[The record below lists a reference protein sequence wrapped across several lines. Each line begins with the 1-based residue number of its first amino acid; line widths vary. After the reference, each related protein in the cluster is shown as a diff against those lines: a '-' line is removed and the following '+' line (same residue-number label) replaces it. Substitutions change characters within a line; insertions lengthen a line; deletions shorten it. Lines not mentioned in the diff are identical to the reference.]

1 MAASGR
7 HAAKPRQTAAGN
19 ALDVAA
25 PDLAALAAGRRPKAA
40 ALAVLL
46 AGFVA
51 LLIGVEANGPVVS
64 ADLGVRTW
72 VLAHHPSGLVALST
86 AVTDVGNP
94 EVSVIALL
102 VVAAAL
108 SLWRGTAAPLL
119 LALLGAGA
127 LTAAVLVLKT
137 WVGRGGPAL
146 SHGRVGTGYFPSGH
160 TTSSFLC
167 YGLIALLLTYRGSAW
182 RYGAAFRVGL
192 CAAALVGA
200 AMVYSNFHWLS
211 DVLAGGTLGGVL
223 LWAAVAA
230 AARWPG
236 VWAPDGLRHRPVRSR
251 RPTAADS
258 SSRVSRSRRASG

>member
-1 MAASGR
+1 MASSAR
-7 HAAKPRQTAAGN
+7 HARQAAPSN
-19 ALDVAA
+19 ALDGAA
-25 PDLAALAAGRRPKAA
+25 PALVPLEVGRRPRAA

-51 LLIGVEANGPVVS
+51 LLIGVEADGPVVS

-94 EVSVIALL
+94 MVSVTALL

-108 SLWRGTAAPLL
+108 SRRRGTAAPLL

-127 LTAAVLVLKT
+127 LTAAVLVLKA
-137 WVGRGGPAL
+137 WVGRAGPAL
-146 SHGRVGTGYFPSGH
+146 RHGHAVTGYFPSGH

-167 YGLIALLLTYRGSAW
+167 YGLIALLLTYRGPAW
-182 RYGAAFRVGL
+182 RYGPAFRVGL
-192 CAAALVGA
+192 CAAALVGT

-223 LWAAVAA
+223 LWAAVAG

-236 VWAPDGLRHRPVRSR
+236 VWAPDALLRRPVRS
-251 RPTAADS
+251 PDPADADGPP
-258 SSRVSRSRRASG
+258 RAGRSRFAGG

>member
-1 MAASGR
+1 MASSGR
-7 HAAKPRQTAAGN
+7 HAAKPGQTASGN

-25 PDLAALAAGRRPKAA
+25 PDLAALEVGRRPKAA
-40 ALAVLL
+40 TLAVLL

-51 LLIGVEANGPVVS
+51 LLIGVEADGPVVS

-146 SHGRVGTGYFPSGH
+146 SHGHVGTGYFPSGH

-167 YGLIALLLTYRGSAW
+167 YGLIALLLTYGGPAW

-192 CAAALVGA
+192 CAAALIGT

-236 VWAPDGLRHRPVRSR
+236 VWAPDALLRRPVRS
-251 RPTAADS
+251 PDPADADGPP
-258 SSRVSRSRRASG
+258 RAGRSRFAGG

>member
-1 MAASGR
+1 MASSAR
-7 HAAKPRQTAAGN
+7 HARKAAPSN
-19 ALDVAA
+19 ALDGAA
-25 PDLAALAAGRRPKAA
+25 PDLGALEVGRRPKAT

-51 LLIGVEANGPVVS
+51 LLIGVEADGLVVS

-94 EVSVIALL
+94 MVSVTALL

-108 SLWRGTAAPLL
+108 SRWRGTTAPLL

-127 LTAAVLVLKT
+127 LTATVLVLKT
-137 WVGRGGPAL
+137 WVARPGPAL
-146 SHGRVGTGYFPSGH
+146 RHGHVGTGYFPSGH

-167 YGLIALLLTYRGSAW
+167 YGLIALLLTYGGPAW
-182 RYGAAFRVGL
+182 RYGPAFRVGL
-192 CAAALVGA
+192 YAAALVGA

-211 DVLAGGTLGGVL
+211 DVLAGLTLGGVL
-223 LWAAVAA
+223 LWAAVAV

-236 VWAPDGLRHRPVRSR
+236 VWAPNVLRHRPVRSR
-251 RPTAADS
+251 RPTDADS
-258 SSRVSRSRRASG
+258 SSRVSRGRRASG